1 MVSDDPVIMPP
12 SDLDVLHSCALIV
25 HCYLNSTMMPLDVSH
40 CGVLE
45 FVAEEGFIYMAY
57 QVMQNMLLQER
68 ETVRVKNVTLP
79 KAWKQLLRNFSCLTT
94 GDNIMVA
101 YNNKKYYTDTVEL
114 KPASANGIIETECEG
129 DFIPPLNYEEPE
141 N

>member
-79 KAWKQLLRNFSCLTT
+79 KGTYVKLQPHNKDFLDTSFPSLETALKELLLFNHRRQ
-94 GDNIMVA
+94 
-101 YNNKKYYTDTVEL
+101 YYGSL
-114 KPASANGIIETECEG
+114 QQ
-129 DFIPPLNYEEPE
+129 
-141 N
+141 

>member
-1 MVSDDPVIMPP
+1 MVSQLIFFGGYGSCRNSFEQSYHCYPASFIDK
-12 SDLDVLHSCALIV
+12 HSCALIV

-68 ETVRVKNVTLP
+68 ETVRVKNITLP

-94 GDNIMVA
+94 GDNIMIA
-101 YNNKKYYTDTVEL
+101 YNNKRAK
-114 KPASANGIIETECEG
+114 ACFCE
-129 DFIPPLNYEEPE
+129 
-141 N
+141 